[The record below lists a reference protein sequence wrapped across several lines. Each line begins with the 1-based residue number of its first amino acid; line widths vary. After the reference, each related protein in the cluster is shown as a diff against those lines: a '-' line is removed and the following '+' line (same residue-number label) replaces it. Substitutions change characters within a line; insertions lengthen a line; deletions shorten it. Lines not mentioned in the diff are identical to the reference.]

1 MDKKEFKF
9 QVYVCSK
16 HKGKSITKR
25 EDISHYKKCAKQ
37 GCLSNAKYIG
47 YVTGVVEATDWG

>member
-1 MDKKEFKF
+1 METKEFKF
-9 QVYVCSK
+9 QVCVCRK

-25 EDISHYKKCAKQ
+25 EDITYKKCAKE

-47 YVTGVVEATDWG
+47 YITGVVEATGWG